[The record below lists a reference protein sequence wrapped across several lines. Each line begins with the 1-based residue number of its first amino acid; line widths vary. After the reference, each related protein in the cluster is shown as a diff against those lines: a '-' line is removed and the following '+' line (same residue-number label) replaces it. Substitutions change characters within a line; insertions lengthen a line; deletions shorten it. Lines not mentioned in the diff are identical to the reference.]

1 MALAAPNAAKAPLC
15 SKADSAMT
23 KLLRAIAPLLLVLPA
38 VAQHAQV
45 SAVAVDPAN
54 PDHVWV
60 CNKTNY
66 SVSLIDV
73 AAGQALAEVRV
84 GVWPRSLALSADGSK
99 LFVACQR
106 GNVYEEQNSVLGMP
120 AAPKLGLI
128 AVIDTQTRAVTQQ
141 LYDVGVEPYGLAL
154 APNGLWFAVSGFR
167 SGTIKFFDA
176 ANLNEVLEHQYD
188 RSLNFIPPGKTVKDV
203 DANRDGLPD
212 LGDPRGFTIS
222 ADSQRLY
229 VTHNKSPYISVLD
242 VNLDGSGM
250 PVGASVGAKIDI
262 NEYPFDPIMNPVPV
276 QELKSQGVP
285 RFMEDIAL
293 SPDGSLA
300 VVPHLLHNV
309 NHDVN
314 HDFGPGFAGD
324 FANRVYPG
332 LTVIDAANNSYG
344 QPGDA
349 SRRLHHELDDDPEP
363 AEYGSVGDPAPFT
376 GGDTVLLGAVGSPT
390 LGGSA
395 NFQLTGKSSTDL
407 VELWIGTREV
417 NQPTSDGVRRVV
429 PRFVYDL
436 STNDTKTINI
446 PNNPALDGLTV
457 ICQAR
462 ITRIT
467 GHRRWTNAVRMRIRP
482 QGVQADEL
490 GHRAGHPSKA
500 LFNSAGD
507 HLLLLNRGSE
517 DVFLFGVDQGALNLR
532 AVYPPRIGFQER
544 SPMDSTTPTG
554 DLPLGMALHE
564 IPGTSRANLYIIN
577 EVNRTLSCL
586 EVDFSSGAIV
596 STSPQINTL
605 INADEMTF
613 SARRGL
619 EIFED
624 ASRAQTTGSFNNSC
638 ASCHFEGGEDANVWQ
653 RPAGPRSTMPVYGG
667 TLGTGLLLWK
677 GARLHLGETGPM
689 FGDENG
695 GHGDFTDAEQIA
707 LIDYHEEI
715 PIPLNPNLDP
725 VTGDLT
731 PLAQLGRDL
740 FFGLNDTGLN
750 PTLRHA
756 GCAEC
761 HSIEETNPGSSPV
774 PRLYTADFLNPLITQ
789 QPVLDLWDPDCFS
802 LRENIVQINIRNVN
816 TGVNIDIDGDGVPDS
831 DRNLDGY
838 SDLETYTPQ
847 NVDREDGFKRDDP
860 NSYPCPCDPS
870 FDPLC
875 DPADPF
881 RHFGR
886 EATHFSIPTKLGVFA
901 TAPYFHDHGP
911 LSLRALID
919 PEVQTSADSVYGDAA
934 YADGVSRAGLVKNF
948 NEFHDVRGHEEFFPG
963 VSKVQQDLMSTNV
976 DADIEALLAFIE
988 SL

>member
-1 MALAAPNAAKAPLC
+1 MTHLYRALA
-15 SKADSAMT
+15 
-23 KLLRAIAPLLLVLPA
+23 LLLLALPS
-38 VAQHAQV
+38 VAQHSQV
-45 SAVAVDPAN
+45 SAVAVDPTN

-66 SVSLIDV
+66 SISLVDV

-120 AAPKLGLI
+120 ASPKLGLVSI
-128 AVIDTQTRAVTQQ
+128 VDTQTLTVTQQ

-176 ANLNEVLEHQYD
+176 TNYAELYEHRYD
-188 RSLNFIPPGKTVKDV
+188 RSLNFIPPGKTVKDI
-203 DANRDGLPD
+203 DENRDGLAD

-242 VNLDGSGM
+242 LNLSASGM
-250 PVGASVGAKIDI
+250 PIGASISAKIGI

-332 LTVIDAANNSYG
+332 LTVIDAATNTYG
-344 QPGDA
+344 QAGDA
-349 SRRLHHELDDDPEP
+349 SKRLHHELDDDPEP
-363 AEYGSVGDPAPFT
+363 AEYGSVGDPFPFS
-376 GGDTVLLGAVGSPT
+376 GGDTVLLGATGAPT
-390 LGGSA
+390 LGGAA
-395 NFQLTGKSSTDL
+395 NFQLEGQSSSDSAQL
-407 VELWIGTREV
+407 LIGTTEIA
-417 NQPTSDGVRRVV
+417 QLTGEGVKRVV
-429 PRFVYDL
+429 PRFVFDI
-436 STNDTKTINI
+436 SSGSKSINI

-462 ITRIT
+462 ISRVT
-467 GHRRWTNAVRMRIRP
+467 GEHVWTNAVRMRIRAE
-482 QGVQADEL
+482 GVPTDEF

-500 LFNSAGD
+500 LFNAAGD

-517 DVFLFGVDQGALNLR
+517 DLFLFGVDQGELNLR

-544 SPMDSTTPTG
+544 SPMDTTTATG

-564 IPGTSRANLYIIN
+564 ISGTTRANLYIVN

-586 EVDFSSGAIV
+586 QVDFSTGAIV
-596 STSPQINTL
+596 SRSPQISTL
-605 INADEMTF
+605 TTRDEMSF

-677 GARLHLGETGPM
+677 GTRLHMGETGPM
-689 FGDENG
+689 FGGENG
-695 GHGDFTDAEQIA
+695 GHGIFSDEEQIA
-707 LIDYHEEI
+707 LIDYHEEV

-725 VTGDLT
+725 ATGDLT

-740 FFGLNDTGLN
+740 FFGSNDTGLN
-750 PTLRHA
+750 PSLRHA

-761 HSIEETNPGSSPV
+761 HATEETNPGSSPG
-774 PRLYTADFLNPLITQ
+774 PRLYTVDFLNPLITQ
-789 QPVLDLWDPDCFS
+789 QPDLDLWDPDCFS

-816 TGVNIDIDGDGVPDS
+816 TGVNIDINGDGLPDP
-831 DRNLDGY
+831 DRNLDGF
-838 SDLETYTPQ
+838 SDIETYVPQ
-847 NVDREDGFKRDDP
+847 NIDGEDG
-860 NSYPCPCDPS
+860 
-870 FDPLC
+870 
-875 DPADPF
+875 
-881 RHFGR
+881 
-886 EATHFSIPTKLGVFA
+886 
-901 TAPYFHDHGP
+901 
-911 LSLRALID
+911 
-919 PEVQTSADSVYGDAA
+919 
-934 YADGVSRAGLVKNF
+934 
-948 NEFHDVRGHEEFFPG
+948 
-963 VSKVQQDLMSTNV
+963 
-976 DADIEALLAFIE
+976 
-988 SL
+988 